1 MRVSDTSRKL
11 QQFIVGDKAEQKRQ
25 ITARVEQMLGEGL
38 ETWASNISRERD
50 QIIVPYCERCRA
62 AW

>member
-38 ETWASNISRERD
+38 ET
-50 QIIVPYCERCRA
+50 
-62 AW
+62 